1 MKRYAWVLAA
11 RSLMWGQSPDDAI
24 RLAQQDALQAQQM
37 ADLARR
43 QAEALKEVT
52 SDFGAA
58 NALQRANQ
66 QLLQLQSLPALSMQ
80 QADALRRLE
89 EDLRVRK
96 TDLELRAREMA
107 FMQGPSPAP
116 MPPVPPMP
124 PKVWSWVGGEG
135 KVTDEERQYR
145 SGKSALEDRE
155 WDRAAAAFRRVA
167 ERKGSRADAALYWL
181 AYAQNKMGRRGEAQ
195 ATLAAL
201 ARDFPNS
208 RWLDDAKALDLEV
221 KQSAGQPVSPEAE
234 ADEDLKILALNGMI
248 HTDPER
254 ATPVLQ
260 NLLQKSTAPRLKE
273 RALFVLAQSK
283 SPQAREVIVKLARGG
298 GNPDLQYKAIEYLG
312 YHNTAESKQ
321 MLGEL
326 YSGAPD
332 ALVKRAVIRSYA
344 VGRDKER
351 LAAVARSEQNADLRK
366 EAIRGLGQSGAEAEL
381 WALYGSEQSPDTKVE
396 ILRAMPGNK
405 DSVDRLIEYAKTEK
419 DPKVRRELVQQIGYV
434 RHPKAADALAAMY
447 GSESEVAVRRSIL
460 DALYSQKNA
469 KALVEIAKAEKDAGL
484 RRSVVE
490 RLSHM
495 KSKEAQDYLVELLNK

>member
-1 MKRYAWVLAA
+1 MKRLAWVLAA
-11 RSLMWGQSPDDAI
+11 QGLVWGQTPDDAI

-52 SDFGAA
+52 TDFGAA

-66 QLLQLQSLPALSMQ
+66 QLLQLQSMPALNMQ
-80 QADALRRLE
+80 QQDAMRRLE
-89 EDLRVRK
+89 EDLRLRK
-96 TDLELRAREMA
+96 MDLDLRGRDLA
-107 FMQGPSPAP
+107 FMQGPGA
-116 MPPVPPMP
+116 PPVPPVP
-124 PKVWSWVGGEG
+124 PKVWSWVGPEG
-135 KVTDEERQYR
+135 KVTDEERLYR

-155 WDRAAAAFRRVA
+155 WDKAVSSFRRVA
-167 ERKGSRADAALYWL
+167 DRKGARADAALYWL

-195 ATLAAL
+195 ATLATL
-201 ARDFPNS
+201 LRDFPGS

-221 KQSAGQPVSPEAE
+221 KQSAGQPVSPESE

-260 NLLQKSTAPRLKE
+260 NLLQKSTSPRLKE

-283 SPQAREVIVKLARGG
+283 APQAREVIVKLARGG

-312 YHNTAESKQ
+312 YHNTAESRQ
-321 MLGEL
+321 MLGDL
-326 YSGAPD
+326 YSGASDP
-332 ALVKRAVIRSYA
+332 LVKRAVIRSYA
-344 VGRDKER
+344 IGRDKER
-351 LAAVARSEQNADLRK
+351 LVAVVRGEQNAELRK
-366 EAIRGLGQSGAEAEL
+366 EAIRGLGQSGADAEL
-381 WALYGSEQSPDTKVE
+381 WQLYQGEQNADTKVE
-396 ILRAMPGNK
+396 ILRALPGNK
-405 DSVDRLIEYAKTEK
+405 ESIDRLLDYAKSEK
-419 DPKVRRELVQQIGYV
+419 DPKVRRELVQQVGYI
-434 RHPKAADALAAMY
+434 RHPKASEALPGMY
-447 GSESEVAVRRSIL
+447 AGESDVTVRRAIL

-469 KALVEIAKAEKDAGL
+469 KALVDIAKTEKDAGL
-484 RRSVVE
+484 RRNVVE